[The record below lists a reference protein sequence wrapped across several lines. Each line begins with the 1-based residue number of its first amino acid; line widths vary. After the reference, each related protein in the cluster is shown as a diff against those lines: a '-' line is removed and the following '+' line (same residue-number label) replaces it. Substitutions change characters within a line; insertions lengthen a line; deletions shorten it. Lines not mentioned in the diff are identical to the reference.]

1 MRIPPRLRPKRLAL
15 LLAAATTLPGVAALA
30 PTEWRHRQPLEVTAP
45 GLVQVALPPA
55 SFDAAQPGLADLRIL
70 GPDGREI
77 ASLLD
82 RELRFDQPA
91 PAPRRLRPR
100 AFTPA
105 PAGDTT
111 QLLIETGTDAP
122 LAAIELE
129 TAVPYFFKAAH
140 ADISDDGRE
149 WQSVDAAVP
158 IFRQFGAEQLRLPL
172 AGRRAAY
179 VRITIDEY
187 RSRPITFSGAG
198 VIPLPGPVA
207 ATQPIT
213 TPVDAAV
220 SRREEFAGETVLTLT
235 LPGRNL
241 PVAALAFEVTD
252 ALFMRRVSVAIRE
265 ARGGVPGER
274 TLAAGTLY
282 RVALEGSPAR
292 AQLELPVDFAPDT
305 RELLVHIHNG
315 DSPPLGIA
323 GVQARL
329 QPVHLRFNA
338 TVAGTHQLLSGNPQ
352 AEAPRYDL
360 AAFAAEMR
368 RAAAVTIEPG
378 PLTDIPDYHPRET
391 LAGPPLPDVPLT
403 GAPLDA
409 SDWSVRR
416 AVRIDKPGVQELE
429 LDAAALAG
437 ARPNLEDVRLLRD
450 GHQVPYVLEQPA
462 LARAIPLAAVSEP
475 DAKRPGVSRWRLA
488 LPRAGLPLRRV
499 ILTSRTPLFS
509 RTLRLYEKLT
519 TAEGRAIEH
528 TLATGDW
535 SRTPDPGVPE
545 SRAFDIGDRPQGDA
559 LWLET
564 ENGDNAPI
572 ALDAVQATYPV
583 ARLIFKTDATDGI
596 ALVYGNPAA
605 LAPHY
610 DLSLVS
616 SRLLTAP
623 RAASALEAAPA
634 TAASG
639 RASWLHSNA
648 VFWAALSL
656 VVVVLLVVVAKLL
669 PKPPAA

>member
-1 MRIPPRLRPKRLAL
+1 MRNPLRPRPERLAL
-15 LLAAATTLPGVAALA
+15 LLVAAASATGAIV

-55 SFDAAQPGLADLRIL
+55 TFDAGQPGLADLRVL
-70 GPDGREI
+70 GPDGREV

-91 PAPRRLRPR
+91 PAPRRLHPR
-100 AFTPA
+100 TFTPT

-122 LAAIELE
+122 LAAIELA
-129 TAVPYFFKAAH
+129 TSVAYFFKAAH
-140 ADISDDGRE
+140 ADISEDGKE

-172 AGRRAAY
+172 GGRRAAY
-179 VRITIDEY
+179 VRVTIDEY
-187 RSRPITFSGAG
+187 RSRPIAFSGAF
-198 VIPLPGPVA
+198 VVPRPGPVA
-207 ATQPIT
+207 AAQPVT
-213 TPVDAAV
+213 TPVDATV
-220 SRREEFAGETVLTLT
+220 THRDEFAGETVLTVT

-241 PVAALAFEVTD
+241 PLAALAFDVSD

-265 ARGGVPGER
+265 AQGGVPGER
-274 TLAAGTLY
+274 TLATGTLY
-282 RVALEGSPAR
+282 RVALDGSPAR
-292 AQLELPVDFAPDT
+292 AQLELPVDFAPNT

-315 DSPPLGIA
+315 DSPPLGIG
-323 GVQARL
+323 GVQARI

-338 TVAGTHQLLSGNPQ
+338 TTAGTHLLLSGNPQ
-352 AEAPRYDL
+352 AEPPRYDL

-368 RAAAVTIEPG
+368 RAAAATIKPG
-378 PLTDIPDYHPRET
+378 PLTDIPDYHPRAT
-391 LAGPPLPDVPLT
+391 LAGPPLPDIPLA
-403 GAPLDA
+403 GAPLDDR
-409 SDWSVRR
+409 DWSAHR

-429 LDAAALAG
+429 LDPATLAG
-437 ARPNLEDVRLLRD
+437 ARPNLEDVRLIRE
-450 GHQVPYVLEQPA
+450 GHQVPYVLERPA
-462 LARAIPLAAVSEP
+462 LARALTLAAAMEP
-475 DAKRPGVSRWRLA
+475 DAKRPGLSRWRLA
-488 LPRAGLPLRRV
+488 LPHAGLPLRRV
-499 ILTSRTPLFS
+499 VLTSRTPLFS
-509 RTLRLYEKLT
+509 RTFRLYEKLT
-519 TAEGRAIEH
+519 SPEGRAIEH
-528 TLATGDW
+528 TLAAGDW

-545 SRAFDIGDRPQGDA
+545 TRAFDIAERPQGDA

-572 ALDAVQATYPV
+572 SLDAVQATYPV
-583 ARLIFKTDATDGI
+583 ARLIFKTDAADGV
-596 ALVYGNPAA
+596 AVVYGNPKTT
-605 LAPHY
+605 APHY

-623 RAASALEAAPA
+623 RVVATLDAAPA

-639 RASWLHSNA
+639 HAAWLHSNA
-648 VFWAALSL
+648 VFWAALAL